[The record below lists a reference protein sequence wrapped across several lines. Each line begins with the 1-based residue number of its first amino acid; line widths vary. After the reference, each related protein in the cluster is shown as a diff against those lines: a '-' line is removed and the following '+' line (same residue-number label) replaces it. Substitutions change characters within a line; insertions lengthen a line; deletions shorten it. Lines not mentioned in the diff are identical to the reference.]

1 MDVLWSTNHDIK
13 NLKLITQNTMATK
26 VCVTIAVSN
35 PTKMV
40 RELRSALAKSDY
52 AELRLDFLKPSQ
64 VPFCLILAR
73 KYLKR
78 CICTLRPTK
87 EGGKFSGS
95 EKERISILKL
105 ISEFEPHLVD
115 IEYNTLKKNQE
126 LLKYLKSTKTRILV
140 SWHDFVRTP
149 NEKTLKLMLRK
160 MSKFSNNV
168 KIVTTAKTI
177 GDTIRILLLYK
188 LHTKRINLIAF
199 AMGDYGRMS
208 RILCTKLGGPYTYV
222 SLGKPV
228 APGQFSL
235 KEMKSIL
242 SLEDK
247 N

>member
-1 MDVLWSTNHDIK
+1 MV
-13 NLKLITQNTMATK
+13 TK
-26 VCVTIAVSN
+26 VCVTIAASN
-35 PTKMV
+35 PNKV
-40 RELRSALAKSDY
+40 SSELKQALAKSDY
-52 AELRLDFLKPSQ
+52 AELRLDFLKPNQ
-64 VPFCLILAR
+64 VPLCLILVR

-78 CICTLRPTK
+78 CVCTLRPTT

-105 ISEFEPHLVD
+105 ISEFEPHLID
-115 IEYNTLKKNQE
+115 IEYNTLKKNKE
-126 LLKYLKSTKTRILV
+126 LSRYLKSTKTRVLV
-140 SWHDFVRTP
+140 SWHDFTKTP
-149 NEKTLKLMLRK
+149 NEQTLKSMLKK
-160 MSKFSNNV
+160 MSKFSNNI

-177 GDTIRILLLYK
+177 GDTIRILSLYK
-188 LHTKRINLIAF
+188 YHTRNVNLISF

-208 RILCTKLGGPYTYV
+208 RILCTKLGSPYTYV

-242 SLEDK
+242 ALEDK